1 MPRALNILP
10 EPPEK
15 IPEDCLQKAA
25 SEFRLS
31 ENEDRHTRYRLSSSW
46 EQFLPH
52 ILSLCMTASVPHFP
66 SKTLNKLM
74 VAQEFCTVL
83 YIHLLVTVYGWIIQV
98 VKSIM
103 KTAAQ
108 AVQFLVQLKFIL
120 NTERQQRTSSST
132 VIINSRL
139 PLSLIY

>member
-1 MPRALNILP
+1 
-10 EPPEK
+10 
-15 IPEDCLQKAA
+15 
-25 SEFRLS
+25 
-31 ENEDRHTRYRLSSSW
+31 
-46 EQFLPH
+46 
-52 ILSLCMTASVPHFP
+52 MTASVPHFP
-66 SKTLNKLM
+66 SKTLNELM

-83 YIHLLVTVYGWIIQV
+83 YIHLLVTVYDWIIQV